1 MYIGVFFYHISYL
14 LENEASSLFPFC
26 RLWSVDG
33 TVIQYSNEY
42 SNNWNICNIFIVLS
56 DIGILGRNAQPVKTA
71 IHVSNCRKPTFLSV
85 QATSQ
90 L

>member
-1 MYIGVFFYHISYL
+1 MKIEKMSEFSVSVL
-14 LENEASSLFPFC
+14 PPV
-26 RLWSVDG
+26 LWSVDG

-42 SNNWNICNIFIVLS
+42 SNNWNICNIYIVVS